1 MTRDRD
7 EIYRLAG
14 DLLRDIQHSD
24 PAALLDFGMSPA
36 IYEEILEE
44 LDSAGESVA
53 DLTLPPFDVAFTH
66 DKTGRIPL
74 YRYDID
80 ADADAP
86 RKRVECQ
93 LWSGERK
100 TDLTLI
106 ADYSDEQGKTP
117 LIFRLLETQ

>member
-14 DLLRDIQHSD
+14 DLLRGIQHSD
-24 PAALLDFGMSPA
+24 PSALLDFGVSTA

-44 LDSAGESVA
+44 LDSMGESVA

-74 YRYDID
+74 YRYDI
-80 ADADAP
+80 DADAP

>member
-1 MTRDRD
+1 MTDDR
-7 EIYRLAG
+7 EEMYRLAG
-14 DLLRDIQHSD
+14 DLLRGIQHGD
-24 PAALLDFGMSPA
+24 PATLLDFGMSPA

-44 LDSAGESVA
+44 LDSAGENLA
-53 DLTLPPFDVAFTH
+53 DLTIPPYDVAFNP

-74 YRYDID
+74 CSYATD
-80 ADADAP
+80 AKP
-86 RKRVECQ
+86 QRKRVECQ

-106 ADYSDEQGKTP
+106 ADYSDKQGKSP

>member
-7 EIYRLAG
+7 EIYRLAS
-14 DLLRDIQHSD
+14 DLLKGIQHSD
-24 PAALLDFGMSPA
+24 PAVLLNFGVSTA

-53 DLTLPPFDVAFTH
+53 NLTLPPFEVAFTP

-74 YRYDID
+74 YRYDI
-80 ADADAP
+80 DADAP

-106 ADYSDEQGKTP
+106 ADYSDEQGKAP

>member
-14 DLLRDIQHSD
+14 DLLRGIQHSD
-24 PAALLDFGMSPA
+24 PAALLDFGVSPA

-44 LDSAGESVA
+44 LDSAGESVT
-53 DLTLPPFDVAFTH
+53 DLTLPPFDVAFTP

-74 YRYDID
+74 YRYDI
-80 ADADAP
+80 DADAP

>member
-14 DLLRDIQHSD
+14 DLLRGIQHND
-24 PAALLDFGMSPA
+24 PAVRLDFGVSTA

-44 LDSAGESVA
+44 LDSTGESVA
-53 DLTLPPFDVAFTH
+53 DLTLPPYDVAFIS

-74 YRYDID
+74 YSYDI
-80 ADADAP
+80 DADAP
-86 RKRVECQ
+86 RKRLECQ
-93 LWSGERK
+93 LWSGKRK

>member
-14 DLLRDIQHSD
+14 DLLRGIQHSD
-24 PAALLDFGMSPA
+24 PAALLDFGVSPA

-53 DLTLPPFDVAFTH
+53 DLTLPPFDVAFTP
-66 DKTGRIPL
+66 DKTDRIPL
-74 YRYDID
+74 YRYDI
-80 ADADAP
+80 DADAP

-93 LWSGERK
+93 LWSGERR

>member
-1 MTRDRD
+1 MTHDRD
-7 EIYRLAG
+7 NIYRLVSE
-14 DLLRDIQHSD
+14 LLRGIQRRD
-24 PAALLDFGMSPA
+24 PAVLLDFGVSPA
-36 IYEEILEE
+36 IYDEILEE
-44 LDSAGESVA
+44 LDNAGESVA
-53 DLTLPPFDVAFTH
+53 DLALPPYNVAFTS
-66 DKTGRIPL
+66 DKTGRTPL
-74 YRYDID
+74 SSYDI
-80 ADADAP
+80 DADAP

>member
-7 EIYRLAG
+7 KIYRLAG
-14 DLLRDIQHSD
+14 DLLRGIQHSD
-24 PAALLDFGMSPA
+24 PAALLDFGVSTA

-44 LDSAGESVA
+44 LDSAGESVT
-53 DLTLPPFDVAFTH
+53 DLTLPPFDIAFTP

-80 ADADAP
+80 ADAP
-86 RKRVECQ
+86 QKRIECQ

>member
-14 DLLRDIQHSD
+14 DLLRGIQHSD
-24 PAALLDFGMSPA
+24 PAALLDFGVSTA

-44 LDSAGESVA
+44 LDSMGESVA

>member
-7 EIYRLAG
+7 EIYRLVG
-14 DLLRDIQHSD
+14 DLLRSIQHSD
-24 PAALLDFGMSPA
+24 PAALLNFGVSPA

-53 DLTLPPFDVAFTH
+53 DLTLPPFDVAFTP

-74 YRYDID
+74 YRYDI
-80 ADADAP
+80 DADAP

-117 LIFRLLETQ
+117 LIFLLLETQ

>member
-14 DLLRDIQHSD
+14 DLLGGIQHSD
-24 PAALLDFGMSPA
+24 PAALLNFGVSPS

-44 LDSAGESVA
+44 LDSAGESVT
-53 DLTLPPFDVAFTH
+53 DLTLPPFDVAFTP

-74 YRYDID
+74 YRYDI
-80 ADADAP
+80 DADAP

-93 LWSGERK
+93 LWSGERR

>member
-14 DLLRDIQHSD
+14 DLLRGIQHSD
-24 PAALLDFGMSPA
+24 PAALLDFGVSTA

-44 LDSAGESVA
+44 LDSMGESVA

-74 YRYDID
+74 YRYDI
-80 ADADAP
+80 DADAP

>member
-14 DLLRDIQHSD
+14 DLLRGIQHSD

-53 DLTLPPFDVAFTH
+53 DLTLPPFDVAFTP

-74 YRYDID
+74 NSY
-80 ADADAP
+80 AMNAEP
-86 RKRVECQ
+86 QRKRVECH

>member
-14 DLLRDIQHSD
+14 DLLGGIQHSD
-24 PAALLDFGMSPA
+24 PAALLNFGVSPA

-44 LDSAGESVA
+44 LDSSGEPVA
-53 DLTLPPFDVAFTH
+53 DLTLPPFDVAFTP

-74 YRYDID
+74 YRYDI
-80 ADADAP
+80 DADAP

-106 ADYSDEQGKTP
+106 ADYSDEQGKAP

>member
-1 MTRDRD
+1 MTDDR
-7 EIYRLAG
+7 EEMYRLAG
-14 DLLRDIQHSD
+14 ALLKSIQHGD
-24 PAALLDFGMSPA
+24 PATLLDFGVSPA

-44 LDSAGESVA
+44 LDSAGENLT
-53 DLTLPPFDVAFTH
+53 DLAIPPYDVAFTP

-74 YRYDID
+74 CSYATD
-80 ADADAP
+80 AEP
-86 RKRVECQ
+86 QRKRVECQ

-106 ADYSDEQGKTP
+106 ADYSDKQGKTP

>member
-14 DLLRDIQHSD
+14 DLLRGIQHSD
-24 PAALLDFGMSPA
+24 PAALLNFGVSTA

-74 YRYDID
+74 YRYDL
-80 ADADAP
+80 DADAP

-100 TDLTLI
+100 TDLTLT

>member
-14 DLLRDIQHSD
+14 DLLRGIQHSD
-24 PAALLDFGMSPA
+24 PAALLDFGVSTA

-53 DLTLPPFDVAFTH
+53 NLTLPPFEVAFTP

-74 YRYDID
+74 YRYDI
-80 ADADAP
+80 DADAP

-93 LWSGERK
+93 LWSGERR

-106 ADYSDEQGKTP
+106 ADYSDEQGKAP
-117 LIFRLLETQ
+117 LVFRLLETQ

>member
-7 EIYRLAG
+7 EIYRLAS
-14 DLLRDIQHSD
+14 DLLRGIQRSD
-24 PAALLDFGMSPA
+24 PAALLDFGVSPA

-53 DLTLPPFDVAFTH
+53 DLTLPPFDVAFTP

-74 YRYDID
+74 YRYDI
-80 ADADAP
+80 DADAP

>member
-14 DLLRDIQHSD
+14 DLLGGIQHSD
-24 PAALLDFGMSPA
+24 PAALLNFGVSPA

-44 LDSAGESVA
+44 LDSAGESVTY
-53 DLTLPPFDVAFTH
+53 LTLPPFDVAFTP

-74 YRYDID
+74 YRYDI
-80 ADADAP
+80 DADAP

-106 ADYSDEQGKTP
+106 ADYSDEQGKAP

>member
-7 EIYRLAG
+7 EIYRLAS
-14 DLLRDIQHSD
+14 DLLRGIQRSD
-24 PAALLDFGMSPA
+24 PAALLDFGVSPA

-53 DLTLPPFDVAFTH
+53 DLTLPPFDVAFTP

-74 YRYDID
+74 YRYDI
-80 ADADAP
+80 DADAP

-117 LIFRLLETQ
+117 LTFRLLETQ

>member
-1 MTRDRD
+1 MTPDRD
-7 EIYRLAG
+7 EIYRLAS
-14 DLLRDIQHSD
+14 DLLRGIQHSD
-24 PAALLDFGMSPA
+24 PTALLNFGVSTA

-53 DLTLPPFDVAFTH
+53 NLTLPPFEVAFTP

-74 YRYDID
+74 YRYDI
-80 ADADAP
+80 DADAP

-93 LWSGERK
+93 LWSGERR

-106 ADYSDEQGKTP
+106 ADYSDEQGKAP
-117 LIFRLLETQ
+117 LVFRLLETQ